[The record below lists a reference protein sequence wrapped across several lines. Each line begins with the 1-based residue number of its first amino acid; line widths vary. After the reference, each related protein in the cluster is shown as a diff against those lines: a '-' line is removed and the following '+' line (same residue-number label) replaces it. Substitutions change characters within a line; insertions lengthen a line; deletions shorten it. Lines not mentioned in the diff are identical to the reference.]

1 MTEVGG
7 ACFQGDIMG
16 NYPQDG
22 PPEDAAW
29 HAPNALPS
37 PPAGQDPNQNSFPGG
52 NAGPANQPYGHPSPP
67 ADQWGQPPQW
77 PGYGP
82 PQNGQNWQYGQNGMY
97 LAPPKPGVIPLRPL
111 GLGEMLDG
119 AFQACRRNPLAT
131 FGSAILFQAIVTV
144 VTVLMTSGLFAA
156 LDQLDPETASTEE
169 LGGLFATL
177 ASFTSVIT
185 VVSAAGLLI
194 LQGVLVIPVARAVLN
209 QRTGFSRMWKLAGRR
224 ILPLVLLGL
233 LLAVGTAIVLG
244 VFVLI
249 SVGLAVALEATSLWI
264 IIPLFFGVVALGIWL
279 GIKLV
284 VAPAV
289 LMLEGTG
296 PFASLKRSWVLTRR
310 NWWRTFGI
318 VVLTSIIV
326 TIIASVISAP
336 LAFLFP
342 LFFSFGDSPLAM
354 GSDFSSSLPLLLVTQ
369 GITAFFTAIGYAFQ
383 AGVTALL
390 YIDLRIR
397 REGFDVVLMKEHEQA
412 GNTPS
417 DVLPG
422 ASAHFGHGSSGGP
435 GKESP

>member
-1 MTEVGG
+1 
-7 ACFQGDIMG
+7 MG
-16 NYPQDG
+16 NHPQDG

-29 HAPNALPS
+29 HPPGALPS
-37 PPAGQDPNQNSFPGG
+37 PAGGPDTGRIPRPGG
-52 NAGPANQPYGHPSPP
+52 NTGPTDQPYEPPSVPANQPYEPPSVP
-67 ADQWGQPPQW
+67 ANQWGQPPQW
-77 PGYGP
+77 RGYGP
-82 PQNGQNWQYGQNGMY
+82 PQNGQNWQNGMY

-131 FGSAILFQAIVTV
+131 FGSAILFQAVVTV

-156 LDQLDPETASTEE
+156 LDQLDPETASTED
-169 LGGLFATL
+169 LGGFFATL

-185 VVSAAGLLI
+185 VMSAAGLLI

-209 QRTGFSRMWKLAGRR
+209 QRTGFSLMWKLAGRR

-233 LLAVGTAIVLG
+233 LLAVGTAVVLG

-249 SVGLAVALEATSLWI
+249 SVGLAVALEAASLWI
-264 IIPLFFGVVALGIWL
+264 ILPLFLGVVALGIWL

-284 VAPAV
+284 VAPAA

-296 PFASLKRSWVLTRR
+296 PFASLRRSWVLTRR

-336 LAFLFP
+336 LAFLLP
-342 LFFSFGDSPLAM
+342 LFFSFSDSPLAM
-354 GSDFSSSLPLLLVTQ
+354 GADFSSSLPLLLVTQ

-397 REGFDVVLMKEHEQA
+397 REGFDVVLMKEHEQS
-412 GNTPS
+412 GGIPS
-417 DVLPG
+417 DALPG
-422 ASAHFGHGSSGGP
+422 TSVHFGHGSGGP
-435 GKESP
+435 RTGRP